1 MIVLQAINSK
11 DVSHRSDCYF
21 VVTSIFS
28 RNKQEKKNIFRKQ
41 NLVNI

>member
-28 RNKQEKKNIFRKQ
+28 RNKQEKKTFFENKI
-41 NLVNI
+41 